1 MKKIF
6 IVLILLLVTGC
17 RSALLY
23 TTNNIPVP
31 LVQKQGETQIS
42 GQYGT
47 NGKSFN
53 LVASPLKNIS
63 ISIAG
68 NYDNVSSKSEIS
80 DKALEDKKSHKY
92 TEVAVGYSDFV
103 SETFIGEA
111 FAGYGRG
118 GSKDQY
124 FEQYAFSSKIHEN
137 LAEGRYEKY
146 FIQGNLGQRKSDFTT
161 GFALRLSYLSFFEL
175 MKIKDGVTSF
185 PSVNEFMIFEPAIFA
200 KIGGKNL
207 KLEVEVMFPYT
218 AKDIDFDYQ
227 SLVISAGLRFIF

>member
-1 MKKIF
+1 MKKIM
-6 IVLILLLVTGC
+6 IVLTLLLLNGC

-23 TTNNIPVP
+23 TTNSIPVP
-31 LVQKQGETQIS
+31 LIQNQGETQIS

-53 LVASPLKNIS
+53 LVSSPLKNIS
-63 ISIAG
+63 VSIAG
-68 NYDNVSSKSEIS
+68 NYDNVTKKSEIS
-80 DKALEDKKSHKY
+80 EKDLEDKNSHKY
-92 TEVAVGYSDFV
+92 TEVAVGYSDFL
-103 SETFIGEA
+103 SETFIGET

-118 GSKDQY
+118 EAKDQY

-137 LAEGRYEKY
+137 LAEGKYEKY
-146 FIQGNLGQRKSDFTT
+146 FIQGNLGQRKSDFAT
-161 GFALRLSYLSFFEL
+161 GFALRLSYVSFFEL
-175 MKIKDGVTSF
+175 MKIKDGVNSF
-185 PSVNEFMIFEPAIFA
+185 PSSKEFLIFEPAIFA

-207 KLEVEVMFPYT
+207 KLEVEVIFPYT

>member
-1 MKKIF
+1 MKKILIILS
-6 IVLILLLVTGC
+6 IVFLNGC

-31 LVQKQGETQIS
+31 LVQNQGETQIS
-42 GQYGT
+42 GQYGM

-53 LVASPLKNIS
+53 LVSSPLKNIS
-63 ISIAG
+63 VSIAG
-68 NYDNVSSKSEIS
+68 NYDNVTEKSEIS
-80 DKALEDKKSHKY
+80 EKDLEDKNSHKY

-103 SETFIGEA
+103 SETYIGEA

-118 GSKDQY
+118 ESKDQY

-137 LAEGRYEKY
+137 LAEGKYEKY
-146 FIQGNLGQRKSDFTT
+146 FIQGNLGQTKSNLTT
-161 GFALRLSYLSFFEL
+161 GFALRLSYVSFFEL
-175 MKIKDGVTSF
+175 MKIKDGATSF
-185 PSVNEFMIFEPAIFA
+185 PSVKEFMIFEPAIFA

-218 AKDIDFDYQ
+218 ARDIDFDYQ
-227 SLVISAGLRFIF
+227 NLVISAGLRFIF